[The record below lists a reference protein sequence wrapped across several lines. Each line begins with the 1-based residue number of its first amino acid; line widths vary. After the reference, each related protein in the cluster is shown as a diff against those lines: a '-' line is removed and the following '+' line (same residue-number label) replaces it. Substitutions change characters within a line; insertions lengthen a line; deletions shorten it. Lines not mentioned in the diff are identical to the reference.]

1 VEDGYALWMTYAA
14 SFNGQTSYLRP
25 HLMRLSTLF
34 MVVRHLQLLHAQWS
48 FDDIFSFPFIF
59 SLQP

>member
-1 VEDGYALWMTYAA
+1 MACAA
-14 SFNGQTSYLRP
+14 PSNGQTSYLMP
-25 HLMRLSTLF
+25 HLMRLTTLF
-34 MVVRHLQLLHAQWS
+34 MVARHLQLLHAQWS